1 MFIKL
6 KAFLSKLAERREKRK
21 ELNVVLS
28 IYELFLDYN
37 PADFTYVGSISE
49 YQQKL
54 LEDLDF
60 TVEHKADRVLL
71 KRGPVV
77 QVPESENT
85 RSEEPSWGRELSE
98 EEMDKRIKEVEYWER
113 RAREVPTVYAAPYSK
128 PWVHKSEYTHPTI
141 KKD

>member
-1 MFIKL
+1 MNVLTAPTANALPKKIKKKRLIMFIKL

-60 TVEHKADRVLL
+60 TVEHKADRVIL
-71 KRGPVV
+71 KKGTC
-77 QVPESENT
+77 SAGT
-85 RSEEPSWGRELSE
+85 
-98 EEMDKRIKEVEYWER
+98 
-113 RAREVPTVYAAPYSK
+113 
-128 PWVHKSEYTHPTI
+128 
-141 KKD
+141 